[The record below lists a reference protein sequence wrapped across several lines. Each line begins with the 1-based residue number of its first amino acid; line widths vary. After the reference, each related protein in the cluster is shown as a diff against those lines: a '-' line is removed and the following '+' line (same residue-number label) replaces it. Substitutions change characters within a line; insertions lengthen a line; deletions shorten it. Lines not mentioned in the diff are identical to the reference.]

1 MTAME
6 RRAEAR
12 KRIGE
17 ILALV
22 AALDG
27 KALAEL
33 FEDKKFPYR
42 VEARSL
48 ADLRVMMGYKQ
59 PGLADDGMRLARE
72 NWRKVRERQIAEG
85 HERHG
90 TRVRIPIPG
99 NSQPSTLNPQP

>member
-59 PGLADDGMRLARE
+59 PGLADDGDATCARE
-72 NWRKVRERQIAEG
+72 LAEG
-85 HERHG
+85 EGAANR
-90 TRVRIPIPG
+90 
-99 NSQPSTLNPQP
+99 